1 MQGGF
6 FLLLSKQWTGRAGII
21 MADYAYTLK
30 TLIDEVI
37 DEAKDSSLSR
47 PRVARYIRQT
57 HDSVLG
63 HHRFK
68 FNEDVLAETLSA
80 ASTDYEYDCDHQQ
93 IIQVVLSHIS
103 LTAPAEPTYLTP
115 DEFFERYPTPAT
127 LTQGMPLHYT
137 DYGNKLY
144 WSCPLN
150 LNYTHGMRYQ
160 RAPRRLVD
168 EKDTPEIPVEFG
180 DILFEGGMAGV
191 ERYRENHDIA
201 AIHDRRVE
209 ARSEDFLGRYG
220 LRKRGLGKAR
230 TSRTHRA

>member
-1 MQGGF
+1 
-6 FLLLSKQWTGRAGII
+6 
-21 MADYAYTLK
+21 MADYEYTLG

-47 PRVARYIRQT
+47 TRVTRYIRQT

-68 FNEDVLAETLSA
+68 FNEDALVETLSV

-93 IIQVVLSHIS
+93 IIQVVVSHTSLSV
-103 LTAPAEPTYLTP
+103 PAEPTYLTP
-115 DEFFERYPTPAT
+115 DEFFERYPMPSR
-127 LTQGMPLHYT
+127 LDQGLPLHYT
-137 DYGNKLY
+137 DYAHKLY

-150 LNYTHGMRYQ
+150 LAYTLGMRYQ
-160 RAPRRLVD
+160 RAPARLVNATD
-168 EKDTPEIPVEFG
+168 VPEIPVEFG

-201 AIHDRRVE
+201 AIHDRAVE
-209 ARSEDFLGRYG
+209 RRSEDFLGRYG

-230 TSRTHRA
+230 TSRTRRA